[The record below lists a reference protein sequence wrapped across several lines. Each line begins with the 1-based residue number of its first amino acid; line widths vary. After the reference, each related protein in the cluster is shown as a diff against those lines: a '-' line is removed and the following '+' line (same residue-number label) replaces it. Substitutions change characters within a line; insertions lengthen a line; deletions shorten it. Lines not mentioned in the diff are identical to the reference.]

1 MHLRRRLQQRRKR
14 GHCADSSL
22 ERRRGEAYDALRRA
36 LVGEDAWIG
45 ARHGNDATEKRIR
58 RPAAGGRRG
67 ERGDGVGWRHEGV
80 LHDHS
85 AVGEEER
92 VAGCPFGGC
101 YGGQRAEYRRRGLS
115 YIPGQSSATNQKKST
130 NQRYTSYRTAVGARI
145 GSACHGARRGV
156 SVEGVAP
163 AQPSV
168 TCRDKQKQ
176 KINVGQ
182 PSIAAVAV
190 DAVAVVADLAWLQ
203 HAVAARGGA

>member
-1 MHLRRRLQQRRKR
+1 MPQKSEYGDPLPVGVAAKAEMVLAGVMSGYSMSTPPSARKSESPVARLAAATAVSEQNIV
-14 GHCADSSL
+14 A
-22 ERRRGEAYDALRRA
+22 EACP
-36 LVGEDAWIG
+36 
-45 ARHGNDATEKRIR
+45 T
-58 RPAAGGRRG
+58 
-67 ERGDGVGWRHEGV
+67 
-80 LHDHS
+80 S
-85 AVGEEER
+85 R
-92 VAGCPFGGC
+92 VSRQLP
-101 YGGQRAEYRRRGLS
+101 
-115 YIPGQSSATNQKKST
+115 IKKKST